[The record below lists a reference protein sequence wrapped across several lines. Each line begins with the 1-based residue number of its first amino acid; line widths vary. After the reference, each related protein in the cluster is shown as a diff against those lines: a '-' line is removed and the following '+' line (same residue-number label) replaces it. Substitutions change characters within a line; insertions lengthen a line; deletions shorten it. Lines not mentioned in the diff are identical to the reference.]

1 MKTLLG
7 STSHDSTWRLWDV
20 AAEKE
25 VLLQEGHSSGT
36 YGIAFHP
43 DGSLVATSD
52 LGGCIRLWDMR
63 TGRTVMPL
71 QGHNDQVLALDFNA
85 NGTFL
90 ASGGN
95 DNTVKTWDLRRRK
108 CVSTIPAHNKAIC
121 DIRFAKPRDT
131 ATGNVTATSSN
142 FFVTASYDK
151 TLKLWNANNYQCV
164 KVLQG
169 HEARVM
175 ACDMAVQANEKDP
188 VNGVPKVKIGSVAFD
203 RTFKLWMN

>member
-7 STSHDSTWRLWDV
+7 STSHDGTWRLWDV

-25 VLLQEGHSSGT
+25 LLLQEGHTSGT

-63 TGRTVMPL
+63 TGKTVMPL
-71 QGHNDQVLALDFNA
+71 NGHNDQVLALDFNA

-90 ASGGN
+90 ASGGT
-95 DNTVKTWDLRRRK
+95 DNTVKIWDLRRRK
-108 CVSTIPAHNKAIC
+108 NVSTIPAHNKAIC
-121 DIRFAKPRDT
+121 DIRYAKPT
-131 ATGNVTATSSN
+131 TGGGGAGLGASSN
-142 FFVTASYDK
+142 FFVTASYDM

-175 ACDMAVQANEKDP
+175 ACDIAVEANEKDP
-188 VNGVPKVKIGSVAFD
+188 VYGIPKVKVGSVAFD